1 MMKKCILLFAV
12 AVMAACSS
20 AGTPAPTTP
29 ASKPAVSAAADLTCP
44 DSTDTPPII
53 ENAVTARYRAFR
65 QNRANTLPGCF
76 VEAVASKV
84 TAYSDSA
91 IAFTMDM
98 SDALAAQHPDDKAN
112 LAGRVS
118 LLSHM
123 TRYSEVPPT
132 FDRLVRLDSSKA
144 TLANYR
150 LVLAATMR
158 GHDTTARL
166 RYLTAAARKYPKAS
180 SIVADYNIQRQLPRL
195 FALID
200 SSHQVLRLDPRRIE
214 RYATLAS
221 VYGNLDMPDSAIA
234 YTRRALQAG
243 VPRNEVAPSLQ
254 SLIGVVMRKAQL
266 LDAYDVWGETLPLA
280 IRIDST
286 LPTDAS
292 KHLIALSFVAVASNY
307 VTVAMYALGG
317 TDAELAAKVRPLADA
332 PTRVSACRA
341 LGMVPGF
348 LDAATRAL
356 QLGGARFSTE
366 SVPAIQNGITV
377 VRAQQRHISSRCP

>member
-1 MMKKCILLFAV
+1 
-12 AVMAACSS
+12 
-20 AGTPAPTTP
+20 
-29 ASKPAVSAAADLTCP
+29 
-44 DSTDTPPII
+44 
-53 ENAVTARYRAFR
+53 
-65 QNRANTLPGCF
+65 
-76 VEAVASKV
+76 
-84 TAYSDSA
+84 
-91 IAFTMDM
+91 MDM
-98 SDALAAQHPDDKAN
+98 SDAHFAQKPDDEAN
-112 LAGRVS
+112 LAGRVA

-123 TRYSEVPPT
+123 TRFREVPAT

-158 GHDTTARL
+158 GKDSTARL
-166 RYLTAAARKYPKAS
+166 RYLTAAARKYPKAA
-180 SIVADYNIQRQLPRL
+180 SIVADYNIQRQIPRL
-195 FALID
+195 YALID

-221 VYGNLDMPDSAIA
+221 VYGNLDMPDSALA
-234 YTRRALQAG
+234 YTRRAIQAG
-243 VPRNEVAPSLQ
+243 DPRNDVAPSLQ

-266 LDAYDVWGETLPLA
+266 LDDYEVWNQTLPLA

-307 VTVAMYALGG
+307 VTMAKYALGG

-332 PTRVSACRA
+332 PTRAKACQA

-366 SVPAIQNGITV
+366 SVPAIRNGISA
-377 VRAQQRHISSRCP
+377 VRGEQERLRSRCP